1 MRRNKPIKCD
11 PERDMKPILDQ
22 LGVTWPEF
30 LEFARKEFKRMLRE
44 IELDT
49 IRALVQAWITM
60 KVANDYIA
68 TALLLHALYTFSR
81 YGYILYRFRHSWIFP
96 HVTRR

>member
-44 IELDT
+44 IVFCSDRNET
-49 IRALVQAWITM
+49 NA
-60 KVANDYIA
+60 
-68 TALLLHALYTFSR
+68 
-81 YGYILYRFRHSWIFP
+81 P
-96 HVTRR
+96 